1 MKTKT
6 KNYLVTDIEW
16 DVTLEEGEI
25 EPQVEYPL
33 LVELEVY
40 DDGTEDQVVDILSDC
55 YGYCIID
62 SDMEEIKINEI
73 INNN

>member
-1 MKTKT
+1 MKT

-33 LVELEVY
+33 LVEVEVY

-55 YGYCIID
+55 YGYCIIN
-62 SDMEEIKINEI
+62 SEMEEIVIKEELNIN
-73 INNN
+73 